1 MSSRGAEG
9 LRYLLNGALAT
20 LVHFVVLWAC
30 LEWLRVPSAGLSS
43 AAASLVGIAVSFF
56 GNRHFVFRR
65 QDGAMWPQARRFL
78 MLYAAIALLHGSVL
92 FVWTDILHLP
102 YMAGFGLAVALQVVL
117 GYLGGRFLVF
127 APDGERNPSVG
138 S

>member
-1 MSSRGAEG
+1 MSGRGAEG
-9 LRYLLNGALAT
+9 LRYLVNGAFAT
-20 LVHFVVLWAC
+20 LVHFAVLWAC
-30 LEWLRVPSAGLSS
+30 LEWLLIPSAGLSS

-65 QDGAMWPQARRFL
+65 QDGAIWLQARRFL

-92 FVWTDILHLP
+92 FVWTDLLQLP
-102 YMAGFGLAVALQVVL
+102 YLVGFGLAVALQVVL

-127 APDGERNPSVG
+127 APGGERNASVE